1 MPSHP
6 RSPRLPA
13 AGFTLIELLITV
25 AIIAILASIAI
36 PSLLSSR
43 ATANESAAI
52 STLRT
57 LVSAQSQAQTRS
69 AVDVDSDGRGEY
81 LYLAEL
87 SGSVNLRGLATP
99 MDPAAVSVSLGV
111 VQNSIVNKA
120 GYHYGL
126 YLPDNA
132 GAGVSEDPNGGKA
145 AANAVDAN
153 YCETFWVC
161 YAWPAVNGQTGR
173 RAFVVNQ
180 TGDLLQTDNSVQLYS
195 GLGVVP
201 PADAAYSTASMLGP
215 LSIGGNP
222 GPAQDGGSWVSVN

>member
-1 MPSHP
+1 MPKSNP
-6 RSPRLPA
+6 RT
-13 AGFTLIELLITV
+13 GFTLIELLIVV

-57 LVSAQSQAQTRS
+57 IVSAQSQAQTRAS
-69 AVDVDSDGRGEY
+69 VDFDADGRGEY

-87 SGSVNLRGLATP
+87 SGRVNLRGLPEP
-99 MDPAAVSVSLGV
+99 MDPAAVSVSLGI
-111 VQNSIVNKA
+111 VQNSVVTKA
-120 GYHYGL
+120 GYQFAL
-126 YLPDNA
+126 YLPDNT
-132 GAGVSEDPNGGKA
+132 GAGVLEDPNGGKA
-145 AANAVDAN
+145 APATLDAN

-161 YAWPAVNGQTGR
+161 YAWPAVNGQSGR
-173 RAFVVNQ
+173 RTFVVNQ
-180 TGDLLQTDNSVQLYS
+180 TGDLLQSDNSVQLYS
-195 GLGVVP
+195 GLAVMP
-201 PADAAYSTASMLGP
+201 PGDAAFTAPSMLGP